1 MRPRSRKKKRSAGRR
16 NADFSTVQRAAGPTK
31 SVPQERAASPG
42 TGLFKGVWGRCHQ
55 QADWT
60 SRRRR
65 EVQFCIVGPT
75 MPCLHTPRSRCLLY
89 VVGEFSTAD
98 NRLLLG
104 LSIHMVTFQT
114 ENYVAGTLK
123 KADVPFP
130 THAAFAMLQANEL
143 LLHLTPAAR
152 TELIGF
158 AHSICQG
165 SHPCSCRQPAASG
178 RWIPARFSAH
188 PWRLWHPR
196 WPFWIPACRWPS
208 QRP

>member
-1 MRPRSRKKKRSAGRR
+1 MRRPLACFFVSMGWKRSAGTRSLHP
-16 NADFSTVQRAAGPTK
+16 ADAVWKGFGKLPTSIFARGRK
-31 SVPQERAASPG
+31 DTEQKTRLG
-42 TGLFKGVWGRCHQ
+42 TRSH
-55 QADWT
+55 
-60 SRRRR
+60 
-65 EVQFCIVGPT
+65 
-75 MPCLHTPRSRCLLY
+75 CLHTPRSRCLLY

-158 AHSICQG
+158 AHARCRG
-165 SHPCSCRQPAASG
+165 CHPCSCRQPVASQQ
-178 RWIPARFSAH
+178 RNPARFSAH
-188 PWRLWHPR
+188 PWQLWHPR